1 MGRAQLCRAWRGS
14 AGLLND
20 CVHQI
25 GEHLVI
31 RIMIVEARGLLRSA
45 LRTVLSSESDL
56 EVVAEIDGDEDVVD
70 VAGKG
75 RPDVIVIDV
84 DRTAGETGALLD
96 RLAAT
101 QPYAAVLALSGAWT
115 ADSLRRALDSGVRG
129 FTGKDLSPAQFVRVV
144 RAVAA
149 GHRVIDPVVAAAVLN
164 PPQNPLTERERQV
177 LRAAAEGLPA
187 KEIANRLYLAHGT
200 VRNRMSAI
208 LRKTGAR
215 NRLEAIRRAQERGWL

>member
-1 MGRAQLCRAWRGS
+1 
-14 AGLLND
+14 
-20 CVHQI
+20 
-25 GEHLVI
+25 VI
-31 RIMIVEARGLLRSA
+31 RIMIVEAMGLLRSA

-56 EVVAEIDGDEDVVD
+56 EVVAEIGKDEDIVD
-70 VAGKG
+70 IAERG

-84 DRTAGETGALLD
+84 DLTAPDTSPLLD
-96 RLAAT
+96 RLAAAL
-101 QPYAAVLALSGAWT
+101 PYASVLALSGEWT
-115 ADSLRRALDSGVRG
+115 ADSLREALGSGVRG
-129 FTGKDLSPAQFVRVV
+129 FTGKELSPAQFVRIV
-144 RAVAA
+144 RAVAG
-149 GHRVIDPVVAAAVLN
+149 GHRVIDPAVAAAVLN
-164 PPQNPLTERERQV
+164 PPQNPLTEREREV